1 MDWESLG
8 QNPGLGTRI
17 AVIGGNMRDSLLP
30 GIIEAGFKSMNIPFD
45 LHCLQVGAERFPDCI
60 SHLRSIGFRGGAV
73 ASPHKVEAARLAEKY
88 FQNRFAMGV
97 ANALS
102 FEDRGVFGQN
112 TECPAI
118 VSLVQNIEP
127 ATALVMG
134 AGSGARSVVAAL
146 LDSGWKVRLW
156 NRNGIR
162 ARMMQNT
169 MTRFGK
175 VDILAQPEP
184 TGCTLVVN
192 ATNLGA
198 RAGEK
203 PPVDW
208 GRAPRT
214 TTAMDLVYRRVPTEM
229 LREAKVRGFTT
240 IDGRALVVE
249 KAALSIEWWMER
261 PVDRAPMLEA
271 AGLRVLDVGL

>member
-1 MDWESLG
+1 MSWESVAS
-8 QNPGLGTRI
+8 NPNKGTRI
-17 AVIGGNMRDSLLP
+17 AVIGGNLQDSLLP
-30 GIIEAGFKSMNIPFD
+30 GILEAGFKSLGVSFEIVP
-45 LHCLQVGAERFPDCI
+45 LQVEAIQFPECMA
-60 SHLRSIGFRGGAV
+60 HLRACGFRGAAI
-73 ASPHKVEAARLAEKY
+73 ASPHKAQAARLAEQY

-97 ANALS
+97 ANAVS

-118 VSLVQNIEP
+118 VSLTRHLELGN
-127 ATALVMG
+127 AMVMG

-146 LDSGWKVRLW
+146 LDAGWKVRLW
-156 NRNGIR
+156 NRNGMR

-175 VDILAQPEP
+175 IDIIAHPEP
-184 TGCTLVVN
+184 TGCTLIVN
-192 ATNLGA
+192 ATPLGA

-203 PPVDW
+203 LPVDW
-208 GRAPRT
+208 MRAPRL

-229 LREAKVRGFTT
+229 LRDAKVRGFAT

-249 KAALSIEWWMER
+249 KVALSIEWWMET
-261 PVDRAPMLEA
+261 PVDRATMLKA
-271 AGLRVLDVGL
+271 AGLMV